1 MGWSELRVLIADD
14 SEILRDHLRTML
26 AEIEG
31 IEIVGECNDTDSTL
45 DQIKTLK
52 PDTIILD
59 IRMPG
64 EGGIFILNF
73 IKSKYPKIKV
83 IIFTDYPYPQYRTK
97 CLEIGADYFFDKS
110 TESEKMIEVFKSL
123 AGN

>member
-1 MGWSELRVLIADD
+1 MRVLIADD
-14 SEILRDHLRTML
+14 SEILRDHLKTML

-31 IEIVGECNDTDSTL
+31 IEIVGESSDTDATL
-45 DQIKTLK
+45 DLIKSLK
-52 PDTIILD
+52 PDTLILD

-73 IKSKYPKIKV
+73 IKSQYSMIKV

-110 TESEKMIEVFKSL
+110 TESEKMIEVLKTL
-123 AGN
+123 ASN